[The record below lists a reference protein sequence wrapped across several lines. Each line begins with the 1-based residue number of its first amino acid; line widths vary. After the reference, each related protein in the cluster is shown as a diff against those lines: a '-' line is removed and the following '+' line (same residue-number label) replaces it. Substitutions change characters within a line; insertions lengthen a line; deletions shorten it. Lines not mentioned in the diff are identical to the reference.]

1 MFWTRLLSS
10 IILLASIIVLG
21 VAGGLPLLL
30 GVAVISI
37 VGLFELYRVLDMH
50 RSGLAV
56 LCYILAAIYEA
67 MIYTSGLTLIGAYVF
82 LSMLALLV
90 LYVFTYPKYRAVQI
104 MGAYFG
110 LIYVVFMLSFVFLV
124 RVMPGG
130 QHLIWLIFIS
140 AWGSDT
146 LAYCTGMLFG
156 RHKMAPVL
164 SPKKSVEGAIGGILG
179 AALLGVIYALIFGNE
194 LAVFAQPVL
203 SVGILCGAGGAIS
216 MIGDLAASAIKRNY
230 EIKDYGDLIPGHGG
244 VLDRFDS
251 IIITAP
257 LVFFLVMFLQIVV
270 R

>member
-21 VAGGLPLLL
+21 IAGGLPLLL

-67 MIYTSGLTLIGAYVF
+67 MIYTSGLTLIGAYIF
-82 LSMLALLV
+82 LSMIAVLV
-90 LYVFTYPKYRAVQI
+90 LYVFAYPRYRAPEI

-124 RVMPGG
+124 RVLPGG

-146 LAYCTGMLFG
+146 LAYCSGMLFG
-156 RHKMAPVL
+156 KHKLAPEL
-164 SPKKSVEGAIGGILG
+164 SPKKSIEGAVGGVLG
-179 AALLGVIYALIFGNE
+179 AALLGAVYALIFRGE
-194 LAVFAQPVL
+194 LGIFAQPVPAL
-203 SVGILCGAGGAIS
+203 AILCGVGGAIS
-216 MIGDLAASAIKRNY
+216 MVGDLAASAIKRNY
-230 EIKDYGDLIPGHGG
+230 NIKDYGDLIPGHGG

-257 LVFFLVMFLQIVV
+257 MVFFLIMFLQMLG
-270 R
+270 